1 MKKFLSVIILLSCI
15 VTSMFALTAEII
27 ENKLDGYRAIYVYED
42 QNPLLD
48 RHYPKLLLVYSRSL
62 FNEPCSQ
69 PLASLYAI
77 SWYRKGATVEE
88 IKEWKEFAKFFVEED
103 IK

>member
-1 MKKFLSVIILLSCI
+1 MKKFLSIAILLSCI
-15 VTSMFALTAEII
+15 VTSMFALSAEII
-27 ENKLDGYRAIYVYED
+27 NNYEYRSIYVYKGQD
-42 QNPLLD
+42 PLNPK
-48 RHYPKLLLVYSRSL
+48 RNTELLLVYRRQL
-62 FNEPCSQ
+62 FDEPCSK

-88 IKEWKEFAKFFVEED
+88 IKEWKEFAKLFVEED